1 MAYTDL
7 ARCSGGK
14 QLHPL
19 GFNGQQLRHLMI
31 DGEPWFVATDACRM
45 LTLKSHASNGSYT
58 GHLRRLDIS
67 ERCIVT
73 ASELPTTPSGRD
85 GRKQSVVSESGF
97 YKLIL
102 RCDKEVAVP
111 FQNWMKQE
119 VLPSTFGGPAAHY
132 ALEPPSSPVQSL
144 QVLPTTH
151 VAKSHRPDSTGL
163 TAEQVQNSDPHC
175 WLRAVYD

>member
-19 GFNGQQLRHLMI
+19 RFNGQQLLQLMI
-31 DGEPWFVATDACRM
+31 
-45 LTLKSHASNGSYT
+45 
-58 GHLRRLDIS
+58 RRLDIS
-67 ERCIVT
+67 ERRTIT

-102 RCDKEVAVP
+102 RCDKKSGDPLPELSDA
-111 FQNWMKQE
+111 E
-119 VLPSTFGGPAAHY
+119 VLPSTFGGPAADY
-132 ALEPPSSPVQSL
+132 ALEPPSSSVQSL
-144 QVLPTTH
+144 QVLFP
-151 VAKSHRPDSTGL
+151 APSSQIALACLYGAHRRTSVEQRLALLVEGSLRST
-163 TAEQVQNSDPHC
+163 
-175 WLRAVYD
+175 LRNAALLEYRLINAHPWRENPPPR